1 MVATAN
7 PMKLTK
13 LIVLLLLANIPALAE
28 TMDTVKTSSGSKNEL
43 VMKLEKEF
51 LGATVEVIAADGKIL
66 AVDSL
71 QRRKLVMVF
80 AEPNIGSYLVRLT
93 KGTLKQEF
101 TYSSN

>member
-1 MVATAN
+1 MN
-7 PMKLTK
+7 LTK
-13 LIVLLLLANIPALAE
+13 LIVLLLLAKIPALAE

-43 VMKLEKEF
+43 VMKLEREF

-71 QRRKLVMVF
+71 QRRKLVIVF
-80 AEPNIGSYLVRLT
+80 AERNAGSYLVRLT
-93 KGTLKQEF
+93 KGRLKQEF

>member
-1 MVATAN
+1 MS
-7 PMKLTK
+7 LTK

-66 AVDSL
+66 AVNSL
-71 QRRKLVMVF
+71 QRRKLVIVF
-80 AEPNIGSYLVRLT
+80 AEQKVGSYLVRFT

-101 TYSSN
+101 TYSAN